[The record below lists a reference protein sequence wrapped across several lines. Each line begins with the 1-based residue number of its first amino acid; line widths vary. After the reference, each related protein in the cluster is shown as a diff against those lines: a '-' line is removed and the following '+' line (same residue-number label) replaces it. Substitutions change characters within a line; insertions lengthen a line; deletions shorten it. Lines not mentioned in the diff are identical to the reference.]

1 MANSYRFG
9 DASRPGV
16 LLGLSAR
23 QSVPLVASVLWLAF
37 ALQTAAPAPL
47 VLAGPIVG
55 VVVAFGRVRG
65 APLAEVAVPAVGL
78 WWARRT
84 GTSTWVRASLLGA
97 GPGFEH
103 DVPAPL
109 EGLDL
114 LEVRAPWLHRPVG
127 AAVVRDR
134 RAGTVTAVLRAQG
147 RGFPLAS
154 PTEQDGLLA
163 GWGAALAPFAR
174 EQGPVARVCWHE
186 WAHPAAGDE
195 HRRFL
200 DEVGVAARVDDPAV
214 ADYLDLVEGQARS
227 TVTHDVLVTVT
238 VDQRRVRARRHSSPV
253 DTAVEVLLDEVRLFA
268 DRLTAAGVTA
278 AGPLTPP
285 EVTAAVRVRS
295 DPTRV
300 AQITAVAQSLAA
312 ATGRDAVEWGP
323 MAAHPVWGRV
333 TVDGSEHR
341 GFRVATWPA
350 LPVGADW
357 LSPLLTAPGV
367 TRTVTVVMEP
377 VPISKAARAADREVM
392 SREADADM
400 KERRGFRVSAR
411 DRKRMDEVRQRER
424 ELTEGHPEFRFVGL
438 VDVAA
443 PDADALEDACAAI
456 EQAAA
461 QSLVDLRPLEARHDL
476 AWVASLPLGRGV
488 APSRRLP

>member
-1 MANSYRFG
+1 
-9 DASRPGV
+9 
-16 LLGLSAR
+16 
-23 QSVPLVASVLWLAF
+23 
-37 ALQTAAPAPL
+37 
-47 VLAGPIVG
+47 
-55 VVVAFGRVRG
+55 
-65 APLAEVAVPAVGL
+65 
-78 WWARRT
+78 
-84 GTSTWVRASLLGA
+84 
-97 GPGFEH
+97 
-103 DVPAPL
+103 
-109 EGLDL
+109 
-114 LEVRAPWLHRPVG
+114 
-127 AAVVRDR
+127 
-134 RAGTVTAVLRAQG
+134 
-147 RGFPLAS
+147 
-154 PTEQDGLLA
+154 
-163 GWGAALAPFAR
+163 
-174 EQGPVARVCWHE
+174 
-186 WAHPAAGDE
+186 
-195 HRRFL
+195 
-200 DEVGVAARVDDPAV
+200 
-214 ADYLDLVEGQARS
+214 
-227 TVTHDVLVTVT
+227 
-238 VDQRRVRARRHSSPV
+238 
-253 DTAVEVLLDEVRLFA
+253 
-268 DRLTAAGVTA
+268 
-278 AGPLTPP
+278 
-285 EVTAAVRVRS
+285 
-295 DPTRV
+295 V